1 MCPAYGKIRTAQ
13 GGCCRVS
20 LGQSSVEHTLESAL
34 KSVSR
39 TWTTTVALVMGLT
52 TASLGWGQNAPG
64 FRPNARLALPQSDL
78 EATEL
83 KLFNVT
89 QSLLQDPQNPELLLQ
104 KGIHLSTLG
113 RLQEA
118 FDVFDGLR
126 ANFPNHPA
134 PYANLASVYARW
146 GRLEEARQMLLKSDA
161 LQGNRFQTQLSLASV
176 NLELA
181 LAALTKANQIN
192 PGDRNTELKLRALEK
207 YLVDANK
214 AVFPA
219 SSISNER
226 TADAGARRIPQDMA
240 PSSAA
245 KPRVIE
251 TVPKRKDRLSLTALD
266 GDSLAPAAAAVPAP
280 PPASVTSTGTAPK
293 EASPDARKQ
302 EVVKTLENW
311 AKSWA
316 NRSFSDYA
324 ALYAVN
330 FQPSDAS
337 SREAWF
343 KRKQAL
349 MDKNNFIQ
357 VELKVSAIR
366 FSGDKATVHLTQ
378 RYKSDRYTDTS
389 RKELVLTAEDGNWKI
404 LREKVAY

>member
-1 MCPAYGKIRTAQ
+1 
-13 GGCCRVS
+13 
-20 LGQSSVEHTLESAL
+20 
-34 KSVSR
+34 
-39 TWTTTVALVMGLT
+39 MGLT
-52 TASLGWGQNAPG
+52 TASLGWGQSPPG
-64 FRPNARLALPQSDL
+64 SRPNARLALPPSDQ

-104 KGIHLSTLG
+104 KGIHLSSLG

-118 FDVFDGLR
+118 FDVFDALR
-126 ANFPNHPA
+126 TNFPNHPA

-146 GRLEEARQMLLKSDA
+146 GKLEEARQMLLKSDA

-181 LAALTKANQIN
+181 LAALNKANQIN

-219 SSISNER
+219 SAIRNER
-226 TADAGARRIPQDMA
+226 TLDTNAGRIPQDMA
-240 PSSAA
+240 PSATA

-251 TVPKRKDRLSLTALD
+251 TVTRKKDRLSLTALE
-266 GDSLAPAAAAVPAP
+266 GDELPKPVTTPAAAAQA
-280 PPASVTSTGTAPK
+280 VTSTAGSAK
-293 EASPDARKQ
+293 EASTDVRKQ
-302 EVVKTLENW
+302 EVVKTLESW

-316 NRSFSDYA
+316 NRSYADYA
-324 ALYAVN
+324 ALYATN

-337 SREAWF
+337 GKEAWF

-349 MDKNNFIQ
+349 MEKTNFIQ
-357 VELKVSAIR
+357 VELKVSTIR
-366 FSGDKATVHLTQ
+366 FSGEKATVLLTQ

-404 LREKVAY
+404 LREKVSY